1 MLPCAVCKNQ
11 REKSTTEFELLCS
24 CGTHG
29 VCRPCY
35 ATSGPA
41 PGTSY
46 EDIKKYG
53 WKLSPSEHCSPLLRC
68 TIDGDDR
75 FVSVADL
82 QYIGLEPLTIVFA
95 SSKAL
100 KKEAEER
107 ERCKARV
114 WLSLSLC
121 LVLLFFIFLFLHFL
135 L

>member
-35 ATSGPA
+35 AASGPV

-53 WKLSPSEHCSPLLRC
+53 WKTLAGPHCSPLLRC

-107 ERCKARV
+107 ERCKARI
-114 WLSLSLC
+114 WLCSL
-121 LVLLFFIFLFLHFL
+121 LLFFFFIFIFLFC
-135 L
+135 